1 MRLKTDL
8 TMLVC
13 FFIAIFTITFA
24 ALPALAGQNDKFEIY
39 QASIDKWVPGMLEV
53 RFFEVGKG
61 DASLL
66 HLPDGSFVMID
77 TGYAETASELT
88 ARLKKI
94 GVDKI
99 SLLVITH
106 HHKDHAGGLP
116 HLLEAFPVEK
126 VVQAYDRRE
135 IGKPLVAPGLR
146 LINSDRIKMTVLGP
160 VRSHLDE
167 NEASMVLRLDFASI
181 SLLFAADILE
191 ESQKDLLNSPAR
203 MVANLLKV
211 PHHGRFK
218 GFSPREFFTAVRPE
232 FAIITSDEKAGD
244 PPEGSVVRILKELG
258 ARVLLTDECGE
269 IRFLSDGETIDYIPG
284 GKK

>member
-1 MRLKTDL
+1 MFICMALAVF
-8 TMLVC
+8 TMAFSAWPC
-13 FFIAIFTITFA
+13 
-24 ALPALAGQNDKFEIY
+24 LAGQNDKFEIY
-39 QASIDKWVPGMLEV
+39 QEATDKWAPGMLEV

-77 TGYAETASELT
+77 TGYAETATDLIT
-88 ARLKKI
+88 TLKKI

-116 HLLEAFPVEK
+116 YLLEAFQVDK

-135 IGKPLVAPGLR
+135 VGKPLVKPGLR
-146 LINSDRIKMTVLGP
+146 LINSDRIKLTVLGP

-167 NEASMVLRLDFASI
+167 NEASMVLRLEFASI

-191 ESQKDLLNSPAR
+191 ESQKDLLNSSAI
-203 MVANLLKV
+203 MVANVLKV
-211 PHHGRFK
+211 PHHGHFK

-258 ARVLLTDECGE
+258 ARVLLTDERGE
-269 IRFLSDGETIDYIPG
+269 VRFISDGETIDYIPG